1 MGVHSF
7 NPQIWKV
14 EVGGLRLA
22 WTGKDHVPENQQQ
35 TRKGAS
41 EAGGR
46 HARTDYNFAFKD
58 QGSKHFLSIFILRR
72 TIW

>member
-14 EVGGLRLA
+14 EMEGLRLR
-22 WTGKDHVPENQQQ
+22 WTVKDYVPENQQE
-35 TRKGAS
+35 RKKGAS
-41 EAGGR
+41 EAGGW
-46 HARTDYNFAFKD
+46 HARTDYNFAFKN
-58 QGSKHFLSIFILRR
+58 QGSKYFLSIFILRR